1 MRQIQLLLIGDRGIQ
16 ITHALMHYAIESILG
31 LMAMKHINAKR
42 VEHGLLLESG
52 RPLAQDLLLLLSL
65 VSPQMICKMAVAY

>member
-1 MRQIQLLLIGDRGIQ
+1 MIQLTHKLI
-16 ITHALMHYAIESILG
+16 HHAIESILG
-31 LMAMKHINAKR
+31 LIEMEHSNAKR

-52 RPLAQDLLLLLSL
+52 RPMAQYLLLLLSL

>member
-1 MRQIQLLLIGDRGIQ
+1 MIQLTHTLI
-16 ITHALMHYAIESILG
+16 HHAIEFILG
-31 LMAMKHINAKR
+31 LMAMEHSNAKR